1 MRRLSPL
8 LVLFTVLML
17 APFALRP
24 AAPVADAA
32 QVPPPP
38 TLSQTVL
45 PAYGEQEAV
54 GASTNNTIPGAETIG
69 TTEPISWMQIITGTI
84 GDTSD
89 LDYYKLTISQP
100 ASRIKM
106 TLDGLP
112 ADYDLVLGGGSDLS
126 QTTAVTD
133 TFLPGL
139 EDITQVG
146 GTINSIGGTINSIGG
161 TINSIGGT
169 INSIGGTINSIGGT
183 INSIGGTINSI
194 SVNRGTT
201 SEAIDTL
208 LWLPGT
214 YYVVVATSK
223 GEHSTT
229 PYQLT
234 VTVTDSGLSAP
245 PATPEVSL
253 NLDPLSLTAPISDIT
268 TLYIYNTNRM
278 ANIYTLAS
286 GDTSLSTIA
295 SSLNRLAN
303 RTASIMPG
311 APVEKGVLINLGDLV
326 PVNSTQTI
334 SDVYTLWDTNQ
345 TNPLYANYVAGL
357 IDNVIEAA
365 TSDGVSGPG
374 KTTQDAN
381 FYAGSSGRAPIF
393 FPNLRNIVL
402 VGGDAVLP
410 FYRVPDLATVANE
423 ADYATYM
430 TALNA
435 NGIVSPDSPQG
446 AALRYRMLLTD
457 NPYGAGRPYR
467 FYGFP
472 LYLPHLAVG
481 RIVERPE
488 QVAQYLEFYGGG
500 SPDLVIDVTTGLPQR
515 AFVSGY
521 DFLQDQAT
529 KITALLTST
538 GLASSEINSL
548 NNNTWQRPEVEQAWF
563 NGRLATDFPLP
574 ANGYISGTAQ
584 LELSSVNAHFD
595 HWQLLP
601 AVGTSGNFTA
611 QRMLDPTYPP
621 RSLLSYF
628 GGTLGYSVGCHSG
641 YNVADEAVPA
651 TTTNQALYQAD
662 VPQAQNRQ
670 GGNWVGNTGYGYGTA
685 DGVNYSE
692 HLAVLYTEELARDN
706 VVFDPLNGGLQYI
719 GATIGEALVNAKQ
732 RYIRNAAS
740 LGAYDYKVINITTLY
755 GLPFLRT
762 KFTTPLP
769 PPDEDPSAL
778 PGVSPVEMR
787 APRLPDSVSGL
798 LTRTITF
805 TIALTDTNFVT
816 VARTGST
823 VMRLSPSDF
832 KIDDEF
838 IGASFNF
845 TPTDL
850 LRLFDNSQ
858 SGTPTLPA
866 FAYDIG
872 GLSHDSVS
880 PARLRVRDVVFLGG
894 SFLTKPNFN
903 PQITQ
908 IVTDTTTPIVDT
920 TTEPDFDAGA
930 GLWYPD
936 IFFGFSSVG
945 EDEQQRDQLTS
956 FAAQMKTATDGQT
969 GLLHPYTQMV
979 FQVLYDDPSV
989 QTPEAIALSTDS
1001 GEPVIDSVD
1010 VQATNITTTALAATS
1025 VGSKIIVEATDS
1037 EGSSAPLTV
1046 SAVYMTNTNTWEQVS
1061 FTGGATAGTYNATLP
1076 VRPSQA
1082 QFVVRVMD
1090 SAGNVTYYTGKGEF
1104 TTWSELALPLIW
1116 R

>member
-24 AAPVADAA
+24 TAPVADAA
-32 QVPPPP
+32 QVPPP

-45 PAYGEQEAV
+45 PAYGEHEAS

-89 LDYYKLTISQP
+89 LDYYKLTIIRP

-146 GTINSIGGTINSIGG
+146 GTINSIGGTINSI
-161 TINSIGGT
+161 
-169 INSIGGTINSIGGT
+169 
-183 INSIGGTINSI
+183 

-229 PYQLT
+229 PYRLT
-234 VTVTDSGLSAP
+234 ITVADSGLAAP
-245 PATPEVSL
+245 PSTPEVSL
-253 NLDPLSLTAPISDIT
+253 NLDPASLTAPISDIT

-278 ANIYTLAS
+278 ANVYTLGS
-286 GDTSLSTIA
+286 GDTSLSIIE
-295 SSLNRLAN
+295 SSLYQLSNLN
-303 RTASIMPG
+303 PIVVG
-311 APVEKGVLINLGDLV
+311 APAEKGVLINLGNLV
-326 PVNSTQTI
+326 PVSGTQTI
-334 SDVYTLWDTNQ
+334 TDVYALWEANQ

-374 KTTQDAN
+374 KTTQTAN
-381 FYAGSSGRAPIF
+381 FYAGSSGQAPIF

-488 QVAQYLEFYGGG
+488 QVAQYLEFYGGT
-500 SPDLVIDVTTGLPQR
+500 SPDFIIDVTTGVPQR

-548 NNNTWQRPEVEQAWF
+548 NNNTWLRPDVEQKWF

-574 ANGYISGTAQ
+574 PGYISGTAQ

-601 AVGTSGNFTA
+601 AVGTLGNFTA

-621 RSLLSYF
+621 RSLFSYF

-641 YNVADEAVPA
+641 YNVADGAVPVM
-651 TTTNQALYQAD
+651 TDRALYQAD
-662 VPQAQNRQ
+662 FPQAQNRQ

-706 VVFDPLNGGLQYI
+706 VVVEPLNGALQYI

-740 LGAYDYKVINITTLY
+740 LGAYDYKVVNITTLY

-778 PGVSPVEMR
+778 PGVSPMEMR
-787 APRLPDSVSGL
+787 APRLPDPVSGL

-816 VARTGST
+816 VERTKST

-845 TPTDL
+845 TATDL

-872 GLSHDSVS
+872 VLSHDSVA

-903 PQITQ
+903 PQVTQ

-920 TTEPDFDAGA
+920 ATEPDFDAGA
-930 GLWYPD
+930 GVWYPD

-956 FAAQMKTATDGQT
+956 FAAQMKTATDGQS

-979 FQVLYDDPSV
+979 FQVLYDDPWV
-989 QTPEAIALSTDS
+989 QTPEAIALSADS
-1001 GEPVIDSVD
+1001 GEPIIDSVE

-1025 VGSKIIVEATDS
+1025 VGSKVIVEATDS

-1046 SAVYMTNTNTWEQVS
+1046 SAVYMTNNNTWEQVS
-1061 FTGGATAGTYNATLP
+1061 FTGGATAGTYSATLP

-1090 SAGNVTYYTGKGEF
+1090 SSGNVTYYTGKGEL